1 VFPEEWGA
9 FLLGSPTVREPFL
22 RAHADLLRPAFWQE
36 AQRAVAAGEIVDFF
50 PYPDGVRFRN
60 RHA

>member
-9 FLLGSPTVREPFL
+9 FLLGSETVREPFL

>member
-1 VFPEEWGA
+1 
-9 FLLGSPTVREPFL
+9 VREPFL

-36 AQRAVAAGEIVDFF
+36 AQRSVAAGEIVDFF
-50 PYPDGVRFRN
+50 PYREGVRFRN